1 MHLSFEVGFLIAD
14 GSFPLNT
21 LYIHSCASVDRSI
34 IVILSLQTAHLDHSQ
49 QRVTVLCALMPNL
62 AVNQLLLGGFLFFWG
77 VFLEGELRGRGR
89 KTNLMYFS

>member
-62 AVNQLLLGGFLFFWG
+62 AVNQLLLG
-77 VFLEGELRGRGR
+77 VFLGGFFGGGAEGKGEEDKFNVL
-89 KTNLMYFS
+89 